1 MVWILKSSSE
11 PCTPPDAGS
20 ETDKTKLG
28 SHPDTVLAK
37 SKRLSIFDIFI
48 RRLQDCNKKVNQQ
61 ALEVLAS
68 MIPILGGALHPVLI
82 SLVAAVTENLNSK
95 HLGIH
100 SAAMK
105 VLEASTA
112 HLGKAAFWH

>member
-1 MVWILKSSSE
+1 
-11 PCTPPDAGS
+11 
-20 ETDKTKLG
+20 
-28 SHPDTVLAK
+28 
-37 SKRLSIFDIFI
+37 
-48 RRLQDCNKKVNQQ
+48 
-61 ALEVLAS
+61 